1 MLVGM
6 AAARLLKPPLPPAL
20 VRWCGNVTV
29 VPRSWESFC
38 AARSSMRSSATA
50 KSNASRTR
58 FATWK
63 ATSLDETAMPTS
75 LLLVFSGFSP
85 YRPIVA
91 RELNRFTNPYAT
103 FAIDR
108 Q

>member
-1 MLVGM
+1 MLAGM
-6 AAARLLKPPLPPAL
+6 AAARLLKPPPPPARA
-20 VRWCGNVTV
+20 RWCGNVTV

-63 ATSLDETAMPTS
+63 ATSLDETAIVQTGLFYACLAGRLDKYDALS
-75 LLLVFSGFSP
+75 VFFGL
-85 YRPIVA
+85 R
-91 RELNRFTNPYAT
+91 
-103 FAIDR
+103 
-108 Q
+108 